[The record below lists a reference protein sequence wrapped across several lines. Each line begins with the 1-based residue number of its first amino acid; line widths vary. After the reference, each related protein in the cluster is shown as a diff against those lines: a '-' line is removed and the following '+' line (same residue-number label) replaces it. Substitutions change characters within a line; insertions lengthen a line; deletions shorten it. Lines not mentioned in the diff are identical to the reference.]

1 MQLRA
6 AGREVATVVATGFRL
21 LLAAW
26 PRLLALYL
34 LGAIGRQSVLWL
46 ATVASGYNGTIGVL
60 LIPLAPLCV
69 LVSMVMMLRV
79 CGEYLPALPQPE
91 ASGWRERLVE
101 DLTLASRVLIPF
113 LAVYAAQ
120 GLLHSATSSGPA
132 TTGCS
137 SPTGGR
143 WRASCSSAWGRAS

>member
-60 LIPLAPLCV
+60 LLPLAPRWV
-69 LVSMVMMLRV
+69 LVSMVLRLRV
-79 CGEYLPALPQPE
+79 GGE
-91 ASGWRERLVE
+91 
-101 DLTLASRVLIPF
+101 
-113 LAVYAAQ
+113 
-120 GLLHSATSSGPA
+120 
-132 TTGCS
+132 
-137 SPTGGR
+137 
-143 WRASCSSAWGRAS
+143 